1 MVRFFDNWDEHK
13 KWVVILIIILL
24 LVALIIGIIYHFNYR
39 NDCVPVDK
47 LNKCTSSLNLTNQ
60 KLTTKEDENILLK
73 SRLDELNGSS
83 SQCSDDL
90 KQCRKD
96 FAELN
101 ESYQK
106 LLAKFDL
113 LNETYQKLLL
123 EKQICPEKEINE
135 TAKLD
140 QQKANRGEHFEYSF
154 IALIIVL
161 SISLP
166 IKVGLKDELAN
177 RVMNFFV
184 GTFIASML
192 VLGYI
197 PYSNFWIKLLIAV
210 ILGIIVAIFVYK
222 TSRNNL

>member
-1 MVRFFDNWDEHK
+1 MGRFFDNWDENK
-13 KWVVILIIILL
+13 KWVVILTIILL
-24 LVALIIGIIYHFNYR
+24 SVALIMGVIYHFNYR
-39 NDCVPVDK
+39 NNCVPVDK
-47 LNKCTSSLNLTNQ
+47 LNKCTSSLNLTSQ
-60 KLTTKEDENILLK
+60 KLTTKENENILLK
-73 SRLDELNGSS
+73 SQIDELDGSS
-83 SQCSDDL
+83 SQCSEDL
-90 KQCRKD
+90 EQCRKN

-106 LLAKFDL
+106 LLAKFNL

-123 EKQICPEKEINE
+123 EKQMCPEKEINE
-135 TAKLD
+135 TMKLD

-154 IALIIVL
+154 IALMIVL

-184 GTFIASML
+184 GTFMASML

-197 PYSNFWIKLLIAV
+197 PYFNFWVKLPIAV
-210 ILGIIVAIFVYK
+210 ILGIIVAIIVYK
-222 TSRNNL
+222 SSKN